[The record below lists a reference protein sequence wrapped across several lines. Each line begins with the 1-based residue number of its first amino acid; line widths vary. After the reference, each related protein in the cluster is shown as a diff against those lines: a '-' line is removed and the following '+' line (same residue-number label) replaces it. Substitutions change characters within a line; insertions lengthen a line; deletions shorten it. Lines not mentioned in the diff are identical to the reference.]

1 MEAFQITVSFD
12 RVADI
17 YDRTRSLPD
26 EAMTRLVKALAS
38 ELDGCKGI
46 LDVGVGT
53 GRFALPLQKAGLDVV
68 GIDISRKMISKAQ
81 DKRVRN
87 LMFADARLLPFKQKA
102 FDVAISVHLLHL
114 VSNWQLTLV
123 EICRVTRSFLVSLSY
138 ANKEPVGEAYD
149 QLLRR
154 YGYERHRLG
163 KSERE
168 LKDIVA
174 PAKCVP
180 VTAYETLSDVSLANF
195 AQRTS
200 SSQWEIPVEVNQKV
214 VDELRGRFAGKTFT
228 QELGILIWRIDD
240 LRTRFEKPDA

>member
-1 MEAFQITVSFD
+1 VSFD

-53 GRFALPLQKAGLDVV
+53 GRFALPLQKAGLDVI

-114 VSNWQLTLV
+114 ISNWQLTLV

-168 LKDIVA
+168 LKDVVA

>member
-1 MEAFQITVSFD
+1 MSFD

-53 GRFALPLQKAGLDVV
+53 GRFALPLQKAGLDVI
-68 GIDISRKMISKAQ
+68 GIDISRKMMSKAQ

-87 LMFADARLLPFKQKA
+87 LMFADARLLPFEQKA

-114 VSNWQLTLV
+114 ISNWQLTLV

>member
-1 MEAFQITVSFD
+1 MSFD

-114 VSNWQLTLV
+114 ISNWQLTLV

>member
-1 MEAFQITVSFD
+1 MSFD

-114 VSNWQLTLV
+114 ISNWQLTLV

-138 ANKEPVGEAYD
+138 AHKEPVGEAYD

>member
-1 MEAFQITVSFD
+1 VSFD

-53 GRFALPLQKAGLDVV
+53 GRFALPLQKAGLDVI

-102 FDVAISVHLLHL
+102 FDAAISVHLLHL
-114 VSNWQLTLV
+114 ISNWQLTLV

-200 SSQWEIPVEVNQKV
+200 SSQWEIPVEVNKKV

>member
-1 MEAFQITVSFD
+1 VSFD

-114 VSNWQLTLV
+114 ISNWQLTLV

-138 ANKEPVGEAYD
+138 ANREPVGEAYD